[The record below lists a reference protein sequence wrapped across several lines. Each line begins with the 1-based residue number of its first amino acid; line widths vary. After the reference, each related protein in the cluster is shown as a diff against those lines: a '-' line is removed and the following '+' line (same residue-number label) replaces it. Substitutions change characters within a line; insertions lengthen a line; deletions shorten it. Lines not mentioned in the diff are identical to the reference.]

1 MNVSDHV
8 RYFAFAL
15 VLSLANPTEQFSGDC
30 VHAGAFEWQIA
41 EAEELGASRQ
51 RLVGLQND
59 LARRNT
65 NALLV
70 IHNDR
75 IVCEWYA
82 AGHGREKPHYS
93 ASMAK
98 ALVGGVALAVAI
110 DDGRIALDD
119 PVAKFVPQWTGDP
132 RKSRI
137 TIRQLGSHTSGLADA
152 EADDLPH
159 EQLTGWQ
166 GDFWKRLEP
175 PRDPFTISR
184 DLTPLVFEPGANRQ
198 YSNPGIAMLGY
209 AVTAALRDAPERD
222 LRTLLRERI
231 MRPIGVPDDEWSCG
245 YGKTFVVDGLPLVGA
260 WGGGGFTAR
269 AAARVGR
276 LMLRQGDWDGRQ
288 LVAATAIRQTTH
300 TSGLPGDGGIG
311 WWTNAGARVPA
322 LPADAFWAAG
332 AGGQV
337 LLVVPS
343 LQLIVVRNGGNLDD
357 GDNDVAVAKYFFTP
371 LMQALQP
378 SPGPSPGPGEGAI
391 DSSPGLGEGPGE
403 ESILSKPSS
412 MISYIEWAPADTVLR
427 RAKGS
432 DNWPITWADD
442 DALYTAYGD
451 GRGFE
456 PFVPE
461 KLSLG
466 LAKISGSPPEFQ
478 GLNHR
483 APSVEAIGDGQAAR
497 KASGL
502 VMIDGVLYLLVRNVA
517 NSQLAWSADH
527 GETWKFADWKFTDS
541 FGAPAFINFGR
552 NYAGAR
558 DEFVYVVSHDADS
571 AYEVADG
578 CVLARA
584 AKHRLPDH
592 ASWEYFAGYAAGQA
606 QWSSEIADRK
616 PILRNPG
623 KCYRTSISYN
633 APLRRYLLVHPVP
646 SAAARDAAG
655 KPDTRFA
662 GGLAIYDA
670 PEPWGPWT
678 TAYFTDIWDIGPG
691 ETCSF
696 PTKWMSADGKTLYM
710 VFSGNDCFSVR
721 QGTLAIDKPSR

>member
-1 MNVSDHV
+1 M
-8 RYFAFAL
+8 AL
-15 VLSLANPTEQFSGDC
+15 GSPSLEFVA
-30 VHAGAFEWQIA
+30 VARAFEWQSGDPQA
-41 EAEELGASRQ
+41 HGLSPHALEALQKELA
-51 RLVGLQND
+51 
-59 LARRNT
+59 ARNT
-65 NALLV
+65 KAFLV
-70 IHNDR
+70 IHKDY
-75 IVCEWYA
+75 IVHEWYA
-82 AGHGREKPHYS
+82 ADHGREKPHYS

-119 PVAKFVPQWTGDP
+119 PAVKFVPQWRDDP

-152 EADDLPH
+152 ESGDLPH

-184 DLTPLVFEPGANRQ
+184 DLTPLVFESGTDRQ

-209 AVTAALRDAPERD
+209 AVTAAIRDAPEKD
-222 LRTLLRERI
+222 LRTLLRKRI
-231 MRPIGVPDDEWSCG
+231 MRPIGVEDKEWSCG
-245 YGKTFVVDGLPLVGA
+245 YGRTFEVDGLPLVAA

-269 AAARVGR
+269 AAARIGR
-276 LMLRQGDWDGRQ
+276 LMLRQGDWEGKR
-288 LVAATAIRQTTH
+288 LVGAAAIRQTTE
-300 TSGLPGDGGIG
+300 TSGLPGDGGMG
-311 WWTNAGARVPA
+311 WWTNAGGRVPA

-343 LQLIVVRNGGNLDD
+343 LELIAVRNGGNLANS
-357 GDNDVAVAKYFFTP
+357 DNDVAVAKFFFTP
-371 LMQALQP
+371 LMQAHR
-378 SPGPSPGPGEGAI
+378 PSPGPGERRR
-391 DSSPGLGEGPGE
+391 EGTT
-403 ESILSKPSS
+403 LSKFSPV
-412 MISYIEWAPADTVLR
+412 ISTIEWAPADTVLR
-427 RAKGS
+427 RAAGS

-456 PFVPE
+456 PFVPK

-466 LAKISGSPPEFQ
+466 LAKIVGSPPNLETIN
-478 GLNHR
+478 LR
-483 APSVEAIGDGQAAR
+483 APSIEATGDGQAAR
-497 KASGL
+497 KASGI
-502 VMIDGVLYLLVRNVA
+502 VMVDGLLYLLVRNVA

-527 GETWKFADWKFTDS
+527 GATWTFADWKFTES
-541 FGAPAFINFGR
+541 FGAPAFINFGK

-558 DEFVYVVSHDADS
+558 DEFIYIVSHDANS
-571 AYEVADG
+571 AYEVADS
-578 CVLARA
+578 CVLARVPQNRLRDQA
-584 AKHRLPDH
+584 A
-592 ASWEYFAGYAAGQA
+592 WEYFAGLAGGEPA
-606 QWSSEIADRK
+606 WSSDVAQRK

-623 KCYRTSISYN
+623 KCYRTSVSYN

-646 SAAARDAAG
+646 SATTRDAAG

-662 GGLAIYDA
+662 GGIAVYDA

-678 TAYFTDIWDIGPG
+678 TAFFTDDWDIGPG

-696 PTKWMSADGKTLYM
+696 PTKWMSADGRSVHL
-710 VFSGNDCFSVR
+710 VFSGDDCLSVR
-721 QGTLAIDKPSR
+721 QATLKLADDSHKK